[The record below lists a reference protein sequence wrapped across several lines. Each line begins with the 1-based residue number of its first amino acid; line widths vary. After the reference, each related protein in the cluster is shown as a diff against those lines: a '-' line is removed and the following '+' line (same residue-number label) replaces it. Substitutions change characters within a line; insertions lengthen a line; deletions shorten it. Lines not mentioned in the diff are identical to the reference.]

1 MGCWGM
7 GMTQSDEFCEIYSR
21 FMEEYDRGEDPIAIK
36 KEILSEYLA
45 QFDEEDG
52 VLHDVYFAIA
62 KAEWMCG
69 ALSEEILSRVKEIIE
84 TGENL
89 VFYKDLGASE
99 KNLKVRKKKL
109 LRGVFKLSKNTVLIC

>member
-62 KAEWMCG
+62 KAEQNQ
-69 ALSEEILSRVKEIIE
+69 SYK
-84 TGENL
+84 T
-89 VFYKDLGASE
+89 VFSS
-99 KNLKVRKKKL
+99 V
-109 LRGVFKLSKNTVLIC
+109 